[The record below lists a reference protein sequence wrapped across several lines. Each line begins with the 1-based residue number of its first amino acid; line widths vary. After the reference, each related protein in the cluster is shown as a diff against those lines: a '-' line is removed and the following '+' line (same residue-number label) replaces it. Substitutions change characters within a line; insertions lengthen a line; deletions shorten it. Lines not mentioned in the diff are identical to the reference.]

1 MMLRDETEILELT
14 RKKRTLPFGSI
25 QINMSR
31 WLRNN
36 RINIILGIEIT
47 VTHPNINL
55 LFPKQREQLL
65 LCYSVGR

>member
-1 MMLRDETEILELT
+1 MRVKDKGEKIVMLRDETENLELT
-14 RKKRTLPFGSI
+14 RKKRTLPFDSI

-55 LFPKQREQLL
+55 LFPKQ
-65 LCYSVGR
+65 